1 MAVVVTQLVKRSLP
15 NPEVRGSSPV
25 KAKIIKKRPGMDHF
39 FKKKHLLLIDF
50 TYAQRIP
57 HVKARSN
64 ERTHVP
70 ISSSRLQRRLAATKA
85 VSRFAASTEKEEKAS
100 KRSSASDT

>member
-1 MAVVVTQLVKRSLP
+1 
-15 NPEVRGSSPV
+15 
-25 KAKIIKKRPGMDHF
+25 MDHF

-100 KRSSASDT
+100 KRSSASDTWKRLKLAENGFIRVANSKLSSRVSRDSLKKKSIS